1 MRPSRQRWR
10 GAAAALLALLAGL
23 SGRGF
28 GAEAPVADA
37 PDSPAVLEQQVR
49 QLALDGARA
58 GSPGGPRIEVSV
70 GQFDPRLR
78 LAPCQRIEP
87 YLPEGTRLW
96 GRGRIGL
103 RCTQGAVRWNVFL
116 PVTVKAFG
124 TALVATSSLGV
135 GAVLAAAD
143 VTQAEVDLAEDP
155 SSAVADA
162 EVAVG
167 RVLTRT
173 LRPGQSVRQSHLKVR
188 QWFSAGET
196 VSLSMHG
203 PGFSVESEGQALG
216 NGLEGQPVRVRTES
230 GKIVTGQAV
239 GGRRVEL
246 FL

>member
-1 MRPSRQRWR
+1 MSRSRRWWWR
-10 GAAAALLALLAGL
+10 ATAALALLAGTC
-23 SGRGF
+23 GRVI
-28 GAEAPVADA
+28 GAEPAAVDA

-58 GSPGGPRIEVSV
+58 GTPGGPRIEVGV
-70 GQFDPRLR
+70 GQLDPRLH

-87 YLPEGTRLW
+87 YLPDGMRLW

-103 RCTQGAVRWNVFL
+103 RCTQGAIRWNVYL
-116 PVTVKAFG
+116 PVTVKAFA

-135 GAVLAAAD
+135 GAVLGAAD

-162 EVAVG
+162 ELAVG

-173 LRPGQSVRQSHLKVR
+173 LRPGQSIRQSHLKVR
-188 QWFSAGET
+188 QWFNAGET
-196 VSLSMHG
+196 VSLLLHG
-203 PGFSVESEGQALG
+203 AGFSVESEGQALG
-216 NGLEGQPVRVRTES
+216 NGLEGQPVRVRTDS
-230 GKIVTGQAV
+230 GRIVTGQAV

-246 FL
+246 AL

>member
-1 MRPSRQRWR
+1 MNSSRRCWR
-10 GAAAALLALLAGL
+10 RAATALALFVGL
-23 SGRGF
+23 SGRSF
-28 GAEAPVADA
+28 GAEALPADA

-58 GSPGGPRIEVSV
+58 GSPGGPRIEVGV
-70 GQFDPRLR
+70 GQLDPRLH

-87 YLPEGTRLW
+87 YLPDGTRLW

-103 RCTQGAVRWNVFL
+103 RCTQGAVRWNVYL

-124 TALVATSSLGV
+124 TALVATTSLGV

-143 VTQAEVDLAEDP
+143 VTQAEVDLAEDT

-173 LRPGQSVRQSHLKVR
+173 LRPGQSIRQSHLKVR

-196 VSLSMHG
+196 VSLSLHG

-216 NGLEGQPVRVRTES
+216 NGMEGQPVRVRTES
-230 GKIVTGQAV
+230 GRIVTGQAV